1 MAQMALRMPPD
12 LRESIKAA
20 AKANER
26 TMNSEVIHHLKRI
39 FGSAEA
45 ATGAEFG
52 DDTPAAVDPNT
63 AVEAAG
69 QFHTQQKDC

>member
-1 MAQMALRMPPD
+1 MAQLALRMPPD

-20 AKANER
+20 AKANDR

-39 FGSAEA
+39 FGGAEA
-45 ATGAEFG
+45 TAGESLG
-52 DDTPAAVDPNT
+52 NSTPAAAEPNT

-69 QFHTQQKDC
+69 QFHPQQ